1 MSIFTFDNTNKS
13 SRSDHLYLSAGQGDK
28 MKSSLPNFLDHIIA
42 SVVETKKAEGRRT
55 GASEGSE
62 LGMLGGRKDG
72 VMGLSVLEP
81 HTSHS
86 WLCDG
91 RLLCLQDPSN
101 SNNWKIFRECWKQGQ
116 VRSARHQ
123 SLMVVISAAV
133 SPLTSPSSLLL
144 CVQPVLVS
152 RIDKRLKGH
161 LWQPD
166 AFSKEF
172 GDQDVDLVNC
182 RNCAIISDVKVRDFW
197 DGFQVISSE

>member
-1 MSIFTFDNTNKS
+1 MLNDIEHLPRICFDAQKSYMHFSHMIIPTF
-13 SRSDHLYLSAGQGDK
+13 SRVDQDFPSVVQSDK

-62 LGMLGGRKDG
+62 LGVLGGRKDG

-116 VRSARHQ
+116 VR
-123 SLMVVISAAV
+123 
-133 SPLTSPSSLLL
+133 T
-144 CVQPVLVS
+144 
-152 RIDKRLKGH
+152 
-161 LWQPD
+161 
-166 AFSKEF
+166 
-172 GDQDVDLVNC
+172 
-182 RNCAIISDVKVRDFW
+182 VKH
-197 DGFQVISSE
+197 